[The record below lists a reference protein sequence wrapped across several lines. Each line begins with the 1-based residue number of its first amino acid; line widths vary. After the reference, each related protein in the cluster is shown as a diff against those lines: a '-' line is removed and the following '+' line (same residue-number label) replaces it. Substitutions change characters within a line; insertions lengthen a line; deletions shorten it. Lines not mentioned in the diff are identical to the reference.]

1 MTAESGREAEVDA
14 SLEMSLDV
22 SWGQEWDRDGGGEWG
37 LGLDLGWGGLG
48 LRMKGEAAFEGEVE
62 DGVE

>member
-1 MTAESGREAEVDA
+1 M
-14 SLEMSLDV
+14 EMSLDV